1 MKQLIGRGYKKVS
14 DEIIIKSYKRL
25 GSVHKVGKEIGL
37 NHATVHERLIRLG
50 IKRNN
55 DYFSNEE
62 VQILEQEYLIYRDAG
77 KLREL
82 AKKLNRTK
90 SSICCRAKRLGLTD
104 RKRKARWAG
113 IWKYMSFDCAEI
125 LFNKFK
131 KSSLGLGQFCKR
143 NGLDDLG
150 FYKTMKK
157 YFPDE
162 WDYVIELK
170 APKQSLYRLG
180 RHFEYRVRDDMRKK
194 DYFVLR
200 SPRSGSPVDLVCIK
214 KGKIIFIQCKRGGN
228 FGVTEWNIFYELCK
242 SVHALPILVSTPEG
256 RGIKYHLLLGL
267 KDGSKKLQPYKLTE
281 IL

>member
-1 MKQLIGRGYKKVS
+1 MKKLIGRGHKKVS
-14 DEIIIKSYKRL
+14 DEIIVESYKRL
-25 GSVHKVGKEIGL
+25 GNVHKVGKEVGL
-37 NHATVHERLIRLG
+37 NHSSVHERLIRLG
-50 IKRNN
+50 IDRNN
-55 DYFSNEE
+55 KPFSKEE
-62 VQILEQEYLIYRDAG
+62 IQILEKEYQIYRDAG

-82 AKKLNRTK
+82 AKELNRTTTF
-90 SSICCRAKRLGLTD
+90 ICKRARYLGLTD
-104 RKRKARWAG
+104 KKHKKLYSG
-113 IWKYMSFDCAEI
+113 KWKYMSFGAAEI

-131 KSSLGLGQFCKR
+131 KSNLGLGQFCKR
-143 NGLDDLG
+143 NGLEHSG

-200 SPRSGSPVDLVCIK
+200 SPRSGSPVDLICIR
-214 KGKIIFIQCKRGGN
+214 KGKIIFIQCKRGGV
-228 FGVTEWNIFYELCK
+228 FPGKEWNIFYELCK
-242 SVHALPILVSTPEG
+242 SVHALPILASTPEG

-267 KDGSKKLQPYKLTE
+267 KDGSKISQPYKLTE